1 MFQGFKVSFSTNP
14 ADIGQLG
21 SILELS
27 SPDES
32 QPLKKE
38 SPKKK
43 VATPKKDISLI
54 PQERASPKVKKIGA
68 AKSLIRSFSAVNDSV
83 NTAEQ
88 QISLEESPRKR
99 LRLNDQR
106 DVELKEAEMMQ
117 AKAHK
122 LGETF
127 ITGKKLS
134 EDQELN
140 GVLEKSKKKRKK
152 GRLPSDDSMFR
163 DTIEEIEEKLVIDEN
178 MEKDQ
183 EKKTIAGN
191 KSFKIKNFFIKNPKR
206 VPGYLPAK
214 NFLIRSN
221 S

>member
-1 MFQGFKVSFSTNP
+1 MFQGYKVSFSTNP

-43 VATPKKDISLI
+43 LATPKKDISLI
-54 PQERASPKVKKIGA
+54 PQERASPKAKKMGA

-88 QISLEESPRKR
+88 QISIEESPKKR
-99 LRLNDQR
+99 LKLNDQR
-106 DVELKEAEMMQ
+106 DLELKEAEMMQ

-134 EDQELN
+134 DDQELN
-140 GVLEKSKKKRKK
+140 GVLEKSKKRRKK

-163 DTIEEIEEKLVIDEN
+163 DTIEDIGENLVIDEK
-178 MEKDQ
+178 MEKKP
-183 EKKTIAGN
+183 ENKKNSGKKLFPQN
-191 KSFKIKNFFIKNPKR
+191 DKFRFKAPRESQVTLPKNF
-206 VPGYLPAK
+206 
-214 NFLIRSN
+214 
-221 S
+221 